1 MKTNFLSDFDS
12 IPYFTIEGVKQ
23 LMGDS
28 MTSSNSIRTA
38 IYRWMKRG
46 QLIQLKKGV
55 YMTRHFYDLHHA
67 DEYFSQAISAILIP
81 QSYVSLEYVLLRE
94 SILTEVTYPVSSV
107 TIKHTRVIENN
118 FGTFAYR
125 SIRADLYKG
134 FTILNYMGIPFSLA
148 SPAKA
153 LFDFLYFR
161 PLRRR
166 TLPNGYSL
174 SEELRL
180 KLENFSEKDQDEF
193 TSYVKDAGS
202 NKMEIIL
209 ENLRSTSWQH

>member
-67 DEYFSQAISAILIP
+67 DENFSPAISAILIP

-94 SILTEVTYPVSSV
+94 SILTEVT
-107 TIKHTRVIENN
+107 
-118 FGTFAYR
+118 
-125 SIRADLYKG
+125 
-134 FTILNYMGIPFSLA
+134 ILSH
-148 SPAKA
+148 
-153 LFDFLYFR
+153 
-161 PLRRR
+161 
-166 TLPNGYSL
+166 
-174 SEELRL
+174 
-180 KLENFSEKDQDEF
+180 Q
-193 TSYVKDAGS
+193 
-202 NKMEIIL
+202 
-209 ENLRSTSWQH
+209 